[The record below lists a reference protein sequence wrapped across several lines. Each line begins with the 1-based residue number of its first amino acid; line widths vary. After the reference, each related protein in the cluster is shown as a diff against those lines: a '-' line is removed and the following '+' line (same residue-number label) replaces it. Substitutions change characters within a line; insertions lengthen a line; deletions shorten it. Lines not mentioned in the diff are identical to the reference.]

1 MLGRLLQ
8 TRPKIGDA
16 EAGEQAAHLVFDLQT
31 RHGQGLAPT
40 PRLAHVLLRL
50 ARNGRH
56 RAVARFSPQPA
67 EKRPQK
73 NVDVDA
79 VGLGAPA
86 ATLNRNARRMH
97 DIDLDP
103 VLIQGAGDPEAVEA
117 RLVAHDHAPH
127 LMAGLH
133 RFVLP
138 LLDRPQHAAN
148 VPGLELA

>member
-1 MLGRLLQ
+1 MGAIVQWR
-8 TRPKIGDA
+8 G
-16 EAGEQAAHLVFDLQT
+16 
-31 RHGQGLAPT
+31 
-40 PRLAHVLLRL
+40 
-50 ARNGRH
+50 
-56 RAVARFSPQPA
+56 SPLQPA

-97 DIDLDP
+97 DIDLDA
-103 VLIQGAGDPEAVEA
+103 VLAQGARDPKAVEA
-117 RLVAHDHAPH
+117 RLIPHDHAPH

-133 RFVLP
+133 RLALP
-138 LLDRPQHAAN
+138 LLDRSQRAAN